1 LRLAGFRAVV
11 FFRPV
16 VFRAAVFLRAG
27 AFRAVVFLRP
37 DGLRVVVFLRAGD
50 FRAPAFL
57 RLVAFLAV
65 VFFRAGDFLAVV
77 FFRAGDFLAVVF
89 FLALVFF
96 RPVAFLGERPP
107 ALAARALTV
116 SATSSALSTT
126 ISSTLSTMVPTTLCP
141 ASVARTFFPAF
152 APARTAFFMTAIS
165 RSFDRVLPNGLP
177 RSAHRANIGRAG
189 ARMSCRSPQLP
200 WGPMT
205 TPRERTEEIERHV
218 LSERAQLASA
228 TKGRERDEPHDELRT
243 VYQRDRDRI
252 VHAKAFRRLKHKT
265 QVFLSPQGD
274 HYRVRLTHTLDV
286 SQIARTA
293 ARALRL
299 NEDLAEAIALG
310 HDLGH
315 TPFGHLGEQ
324 ALTPFLGRPFRHS
337 EQSLRVVD
345 HLENDGEGL
354 NLTWEVRDGI
364 VNHPWSMP
372 PPSTLE
378 AQIVRF
384 ADRIA
389 YLNHDVDDALRA
401 GVLTE
406 AELPSEPMKALGATH
421 SARINT
427 LVTDLV
433 TASED
438 QPEVQLTKPVFAALD
453 GLRDFMFEQVYL
465 REDSEGE
472 HARATRLIRE
482 LFQHF
487 LDHPDDL
494 PEEYHRAPGDLPV
507 RVADYI
513 SGMTDRYAIRT
524 YEQLFL
530 PHGWL
535 HDQG

>member
-1 LRLAGFRAVV
+1 VGSRRYDGAV
-11 FFRPV
+11 
-16 VFRAAVFLRAG
+16 
-27 AFRAVVFLRP
+27 
-37 DGLRVVVFLRAGD
+37 
-50 FRAPAFL
+50 
-57 RLVAFLAV
+57 
-65 VFFRAGDFLAVV
+65 
-77 FFRAGDFLAVVF
+77 
-89 FLALVFF
+89 
-96 RPVAFLGERPP
+96 
-107 ALAARALTV
+107 
-116 SATSSALSTT
+116 
-126 ISSTLSTMVPTTLCP
+126 
-141 ASVARTFFPAF
+141 
-152 APARTAFFMTAIS
+152 
-165 RSFDRVLPNGLP
+165 
-177 RSAHRANIGRAG
+177 
-189 ARMSCRSPQLP
+189 
-200 WGPMT
+200 T
-205 TPRERTEEIERHV
+205 TPRERTEEIERQV
-218 LSERAQLASA
+218 LAPRASLASE
-228 TKGRERDEPHDELRT
+228 TKGREREEPQDPLRT

-286 SQIARTA
+286 SQIARTV

-337 EQSLRVVD
+337 EQSLRVVE
-345 HLENDGEGL
+345 HLENDGAGL

-401 GVLTE
+401 GVLTVDQ
-406 AELPSEPMKALGATH
+406 LPAGPMKVLGGTH
-421 SARINT
+421 SHRINT

-433 TASED
+433 DASED
-438 QPEVQLTKPVFAALD
+438 QPEIRLSRDVFAALD
-453 GLRDFMFEQVYL
+453 ALRDFMFEQVYL
-465 REDSEGE
+465 REDTHGE
-472 HARATRLIRE
+472 HERATRLIRE

-487 LDHPDDL
+487 LDRPKEM
-494 PEEYHRAPGDLPV
+494 PEEYHRAPGDLPT

-513 SGMTDRYAIRT
+513 SGMTDRYALRT
-524 YEQLFL
+524 YERLFL
-530 PHGWL
+530 PRGWL